1 MKALC
6 ARIYPSIDKFI
17 NARMLEFYGL
27 PIIFKNLEYIKKV
40 NMDIINKANLVRG
53 IMYRTHY
60 SQEYR
65 KSSFERF
72 EECFEEIFNNEQ
84 KRLEFMLGF
93 NWKHNIKEIE

>member
-1 MKALC
+1 MEILLKNKSSEWSQTN
-6 ARIYPSIDKFI
+6 Y
-17 NARMLEFYGL
+17 EYV
-27 PIIFKNLEYIKKV
+27 IIGDITLG
-40 NMDIINKANLVRG
+40 DIINKANLVRG

-84 KRLEFMLGF
+84 KRLEFMLEF

>member
-1 MKALC
+1 
-6 ARIYPSIDKFI
+6 
-17 NARMLEFYGL
+17 MLEFYGL

-84 KRLEFMLGF
+84 KRNLIE
-93 NWKHNIKEIE
+93 IKKSKKTDKQDPRNFDKIKKNPL